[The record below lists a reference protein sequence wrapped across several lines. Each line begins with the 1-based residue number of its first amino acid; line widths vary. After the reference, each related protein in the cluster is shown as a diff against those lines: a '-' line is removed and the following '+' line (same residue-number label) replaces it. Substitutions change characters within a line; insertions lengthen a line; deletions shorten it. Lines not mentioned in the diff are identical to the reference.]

1 MIIIDNGDD
10 DEDSDGDDDHP
21 ANSRESHQIGS
32 KLINSSFLWL
42 KQHASLMLTFWF
54 DTVYFISHYRYKHD
68 Q

>member
-32 KLINSSFLWL
+32 KLINSSFL
-42 KQHASLMLTFWF
+42 
-54 DTVYFISHYRYKHD
+54 
-68 Q
+68 